1 MKVRTIGY
9 TFKESFK
16 NLWRNRSMSLASLS
30 SVAATLMILGII
42 YILIININSLA
53 LGVREQFD
61 TINVYLK
68 DELTLDEIEKLGD
81 TILELEGVKEITF
94 ETKEKALEKYKSEW
108 GENGYLLDGLESNPL
123 PNSYLITLKDIGYAD
138 YVVSSIK
145 NMNGIEEVKYYK
157 DIIVKMISITKFV
170 RNIGLGLIFILIAI
184 STFIINNTIKL
195 ALNSRKTEI
204 NIMKYVGATS
214 WFVKW
219 PFLLEGTFLGIMG
232 AFVSTGIIYLIY
244 KYTFTILTSHFYVL
258 IAAYIVNVDIVI
270 KNLLIIFVIIGA
282 GIGALG
288 SIWSMKKYLEV

>member
-1 MKVRTIGY
+1 MKVRTVSY
-9 TFKESFK
+9 TFRESIK
-16 NLWRNRSMSLASLS
+16 NLWRNRAMSMASLS
-30 SVAATLMILGII
+30 SVAATLLILGII

-53 LGVREQFD
+53 DGVKDQFD
-61 TINVYLK
+61 TINIYLS
-68 DELTLDEIEKLGD
+68 DNLTLDDVNTIGDEIYK
-81 TILELEGVKEITF
+81 LEGVKDITF
-94 ETKEKALEKYKSEW
+94 ETKEQALEKYKVEW
-108 GENGYLLDGLESNPL
+108 GDNGYLLDGLESNPL
-123 PNSYLITLKDIGYAD
+123 PNSYIITLKDIGYAN
-138 YVVSSIK
+138 YVVNKIK
-145 NMNGIEEVKYYK
+145 KMNGVEEVKYYQ
-157 DIIVKMISITKFV
+157 DIIVKMMSIAKFV
-170 RNIGLGLIFILIAI
+170 RNVGVGLIFILIAI

-204 NIMKYVGATS
+204 SIMKYVGATS

-232 AFVSTGIIYLIY
+232 ALVSTGIIYFIY
-244 KYTFTILTSHFYVL
+244 KYTFVLFTSHFYVL